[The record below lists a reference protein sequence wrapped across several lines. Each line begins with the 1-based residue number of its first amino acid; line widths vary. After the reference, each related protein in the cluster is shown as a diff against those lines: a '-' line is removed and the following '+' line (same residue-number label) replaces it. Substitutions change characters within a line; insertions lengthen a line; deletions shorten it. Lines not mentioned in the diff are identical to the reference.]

1 MLRKSKVLRLYFSE
15 YKFISVRVALL
26 VYFCLLLASYVF
38 LMKKVP
44 LSLGKAKE
52 RYNELIEEIQVHD
65 TNYHILDRPT
75 ISDREYDKLFDELK
89 SMEEAHP
96 ELISELSPTQ
106 RVGAQA
112 LDKFKKAPHKKPMLS
127 LQNSYSQEDI
137 LAFDKRVKKFL
148 LNEKDVEY
156 FCEPKLDG
164 LALEL
169 IYEKGILVGA
179 LTRGDGTTGEDVFSN
194 IKTIRSIPLRLNTK
208 TPPALVEIR
217 GEVLMLKK
225 DFLKLNENQQ
235 ENGEVPF
242 ANPRNA
248 AAGTIRQLDPK
259 IAASRPLKF
268 FGYALGAVEGIDL
281 KSQKQT
287 QKKFQEWGIP
297 TVSED
302 VVTLSEGADDAVTYY
317 EKIQKIRKTLPYEID
332 GIVVKV
338 NDYKLQEEL
347 GFIARSPRWATAAKF
362 EPEQSETQIE
372 EILVQVGRTGALT
385 PVAIMKPV
393 TVGGVTITNATLH
406 NQDEIDRKDV
416 RVNDYVIVHRA
427 GDVIPEIVEVLKDK
441 RDKKSKP
448 YKIPDHCPV
457 CNSKAYKI
465 EGEVVLRCP
474 NPVCDAKLKESLR
487 HFVSKRAMNIEKVGE
502 KIIDAFV
509 DNKLINSY
517 SDLFKIKLNQIL
529 ELERQ
534 GEKSAQNIIES
545 IDSARKPSLSKFIYA
560 LGIRFVGEQTA
571 KILAHHFGTL
581 EKFLSTKAE
590 ELVEID
596 GVGPK
601 VAESIIDAI
610 SQSDFKKEIKKII
623 SNGVDIQGE
632 EKKVA
637 SENLKGLTFVIT
649 GSLPQDRDEVKKI
662 IESHLGKVSGSVSK
676 KTSYVLAGE
685 AAGSKLD
692 KAQELGVKIISWD
705 EFQDLI
711 K

>member
-1 MLRKSKVLRLYFSE
+1 
-15 YKFISVRVALL
+15 
-26 VYFCLLLASYVF
+26 
-38 LMKKVP
+38 MKKVP

-52 RYNELIEEIQVHD
+52 RYSDLLEEIQIHD
-65 TNYHILDRPT
+65 TNYHVLDRPV

-89 SMEEAHP
+89 SIEETYP
-96 ELISELSPTQ
+96 ELVSDLSPSQ
-106 RVGAQA
+106 RVGGKP
-112 LDKFKKAPHKKPMLS
+112 LDKFKKAPHRKPMLS
-127 LQNSYSQEDI
+127 LQNSYSIEDI

-148 LNEKDVEY
+148 LNENDVEY

-164 LALEL
+164 LAIEL
-169 IYEKGILVGA
+169 IYENGILVGA

-194 IKTIRSIPLRLNTK
+194 IKTIKSIPMRLQTK
-208 TPPALVEIR
+208 SPPKLVEIR

-225 DFLKLNENQQ
+225 DFLKLNEEQQ
-235 ENGEVPF
+235 EEGEVPF

-259 IAASRPLKF
+259 VTAERPLRF
-268 FGYALGAVEGIDL
+268 FGYSLGAAEGIQF
-281 KSQKQT
+281 KT
-287 QKKFQEWGIP
+287 QKSTLEKFKAWSVPIAN
-297 TVSED
+297 ED
-302 VVTLSEGADDAVTYY
+302 VFALTKGADGATKYY
-317 EKIQKIRKTLPYEID
+317 DKIQKLRKSLPFEID
-332 GIVVKV
+332 GIVIKV
-338 NDYKLQEEL
+338 NDFKLQEEL

-362 EPEQSETQIE
+362 EPEQAETQIE
-372 EILVQVGRTGALT
+372 KILVQVGRTGALT

-416 RVNDYVIVHRA
+416 RENDFVIVHRA

-448 YKIPDHCPV
+448 YHIPEKCPV
-457 CNSKAYKI
+457 CGSKAFKI

-474 NPVCDAKLKESLR
+474 NPVCDAKLKESLK
-487 HFVSKRAMNIEKVGE
+487 HFVSKRAMNIEKVGD
-502 KIIDAFV
+502 KLIDSFV
-509 DNKLINSY
+509 DNKLVESY
-517 SDLFKIKLNQIL
+517 SDLFKIKLDQIL

-534 GEKSAQNIIES
+534 GEKSAQNIIDS
-545 IDSARKPSLSKFIYA
+545 IDSARKPSLSRFIYS

-581 EKFLSTKAE
+581 EKFLDTNIE

-596 GVGPK
+596 GIGPK
-601 VAESIIDAI
+601 VAQSIVDAT
-610 SQSDFKKEIKKII
+610 SQKDFKKEIQKII
-623 SNGVDIQGE
+623 KNDVEIQSE

-649 GSLPQDRDEVKKI
+649 GSLPMDRDEVKKI

-692 KAQELGVKIISWD
+692 KAQELGVKIISWE
-705 EFQDLI
+705 EFQKLI
-711 K
+711 E